1 MITGKNKEAKEKMMF
16 DALGF
21 EIRILS
27 NLIYNRLNQI
37 TLEAENLTIHQY
49 WILSYLMNSPD
60 GMNSADGEVYQ
71 KDVEQLLSVKRSTA
85 NEMLRTMEERGY
97 IRRTVSP
104 GNARR
109 NVLSV
114 TKTGIAARTRLAGD
128 LSRCMQR
135 LFQEIPDSELEQF
148 QKTLHTLRCGLE
160 A

>member
-1 MITGKNKEAKEKMMF
+1 MAF

-27 NLIYNRLNQI
+27 NLMYNRLNQI

-49 WILSYLMNSPD
+49 WILSYLMN
-60 GMNSADGEVYQ
+60 GAAGEVYQ
-71 KDVEQLLSVKRSTA
+71 RDVEQLLSVKRSTA

-114 TKTGIAARTRLAGD
+114 TQTGIAARTRLAGE
-128 LSRCMQR
+128 LSRCMLR
-135 LFQEIPDSELEQF
+135 FSQEIPDSELEQF
-148 QKTLHTLRCGLE
+148 QKTLHTLRCSLE

>member
-1 MITGKNKEAKEKMMF
+1 MITEKNKEAKEKMAF

-49 WILSYLMNSPD
+49 WILSYLMNSAD
-60 GMNSADGEVYQ
+60 SAVYQ
-71 KDVEQLLSVKRSTA
+71 RDIEQLLSVKRSTA

-97 IRRTVSP
+97 IRRTVSS
-104 GNARR
+104 GNVRR

-114 TKTGIAARTRLAGD
+114 TQTGIAARARLAGD
-128 LSRCMQR
+128 LSRCM
-135 LFQEIPDSELEQF
+135 LLLSHEIPNSELEQF
-148 QKTLHTLRCGLE
+148 QKTLHALRHSLE

>member
-1 MITGKNKEAKEKMMF
+1 MIAGKNREAKEKMAF

-27 NLIYNRLNQI
+27 NLMYNRLNQI

-49 WILSYLMNSPD
+49 WILSYLMS
-60 GMNSADGEVYQ
+60 GVDGEVYQ
-71 KDVEQLLSVKRSTA
+71 RDIEQLLSVKRSTA

-97 IRRTVSP
+97 ICRTVSA

-114 TKTGIAARTRLAGD
+114 TQTGIAARTRLAGD
-128 LSRCMQR
+128 LSRCMLQLSR
-135 LFQEIPDSELEQF
+135 EIPNSELEQF
-148 QKTLHTLRCGLE
+148 RKILHTLRRSLE